1 MTAVARR
8 DTRTLFERAW
18 THGVRTGEIDGA
30 RREALVAEG
39 TRAIRRIAGVL
50 GSESLRDD
58 LERAMRSMLGLVNLH
73 LQRVSRGDVAAAAR
87 SLADNGLLFHTK
99 GASQA
104 IKRVLAIEH
113 GLDPD
118 AVDPVNRRRFEE
130 AVVAEWAHLPFEVL
144 LERQREA
151 ELASRRRAAA
161 DALAATLEGTP
172 PEPYYEPEQVILTA
186 LLIHAYAPEKAWID
200 GVRGFEAL
208 LEAVRRTPARLRV
221 LPPGVPPEHR
231 ETIEDVWSSE
241 GPRVI
246 DAIVESDEPVH
257 RLVAGDPIT
266 NPLHAWLVLPADA
279 LDDVDDVGE
288 LTTSHWQALT
298 GGATDEPRLLATML
312 QGVIGFEAAWPLTPK
327 AAETLL
333 RKTLAERPEE
343 RRVAAWLDANAP
355 HQYHADLV
363 GLWRD
368 FWDERESALGGESAA
383 DVHQRFAAEWLPV
396 KAVAAKAKAVAD
408 QSLAEAQGDG
418 LMRAL
423 KALMAKPA
431 AAKAPA
437 AKAPAAKP
445 RASKPPAA
453 KPPATRA
460 PATKSSPKKSPAKK
474 PRPAK

>member
-1 MTAVARR
+1 MTAVARH
-8 DTRTLFERAW
+8 DARTLFERAW

-30 RREALVAEG
+30 RRDALVAEG

-73 LQRVSRGDVAAAAR
+73 LQQVSRGDVAAAAR
-87 SLADNGLLFHTK
+87 SLAENGLLFHTK

-113 GLDPD
+113 GVDPD

-186 LLIHAYAPEKAWID
+186 LLIRAYAREPAWID

-208 LEAVRRTPARLRV
+208 FEAVRRAPARFRV

-231 ETIEDVWSSE
+231 EAVEDVWSTE

-246 DAIVESDEPVH
+246 EAIAASDEPVH
-257 RLVAGDPIT
+257 RLVAGDPLS

-288 LTTSHWQALT
+288 LTTSHWQVLT

-312 QGVIGFEAAWPLTPK
+312 QGVIGFESAWPLAPK
-327 AAETLL
+327 AAMTLL
-333 RKTLAERPEE
+333 RRTLAERPDE
-343 RRVAAWLDANAP
+343 RRAAAWLDANAP
-355 HQYHADLV
+355 HQYHADLL

-368 FWDERESALGGESAA
+368 FWDERESAFDEDAGA
-383 DVHQRFAAEWLPV
+383 DAWLLFAAEWLPV
-396 KAVAAKAKAVAD
+396 KAAGAKQPAP
-408 QSLAEAQGDG
+408 
-418 LMRAL
+418 
-423 KALMAKPA
+423 AKPA
-431 AAKAPA
+431 TK
-437 AKAPAAKP
+437 K
-445 RASKPPAA
+445 
-453 KPPATRA
+453 PATETHA
-460 PATKSSPKKSPAKK
+460 PAKK
-474 PRPAK
+474 RAAT

>member
-1 MTAVARR
+1 VSAVARH
-8 DTRTLFERAW
+8 DARTLFERAW

-113 GLDPD
+113 GIDPD
-118 AVDPVNRRRFEE
+118 TVDPVNRRRFEE
-130 AVVAEWAHLPFEVL
+130 AVVAEWAHLPFDVL
-144 LERQREA
+144 VERQREA
-151 ELASRRRAAA
+151 ELASRLRAAA
-161 DALAATLEGTP
+161 DAIAATLDGTP

-186 LLIHAYAPEKAWID
+186 LLIRTYVREPAWID

-208 LEAVRRTPARLRV
+208 FEAVRRTPERFRT
-221 LPPGVPPEHR
+221 LPPGVPPDHR
-231 ETIEDVWSSE
+231 ETIEDVWAGE
-241 GPRVI
+241 GPRLI
-246 DAIVESDEPVH
+246 DAIAGSDEPVH

-279 LDDVDDVGE
+279 IDDVDEVGE
-288 LTTSHWQALT
+288 LTTSHWQTLT

-312 QGVIGFEAAWPLTPK
+312 QGVIGFEAAWPVTPK
-327 AAETLL
+327 GAETLL
-333 RKTLAERPEE
+333 RTTLAERPDE
-343 RRVAAWLDANAP
+343 RRAAAWLDANAP
-355 HQYHADLV
+355 HQYHADLL

-368 FWDERESALGGESAA
+368 FWDERGSALDGEAAA
-383 DVHQRFAAEWLPV
+383 DAYRHFAVEWLPV
-396 KAVAAKAKAVAD
+396 KAKAAKAVVAPQAGGPAAKSPSTKAHAATSPVA
-408 QSLAEAQGDG
+408 APPA
-418 LMRAL
+418 A
-423 KALMAKPA
+423 KKPA
-431 AAKAPA
+431 AKKPAAKKPAAKKPA
-437 AKAPAAKP
+437 AKAPAAK
-445 RASKPPAA
+445 S
-453 KPPATRA
+453 PATR
-460 PATKSSPKKSPAKK
+460 